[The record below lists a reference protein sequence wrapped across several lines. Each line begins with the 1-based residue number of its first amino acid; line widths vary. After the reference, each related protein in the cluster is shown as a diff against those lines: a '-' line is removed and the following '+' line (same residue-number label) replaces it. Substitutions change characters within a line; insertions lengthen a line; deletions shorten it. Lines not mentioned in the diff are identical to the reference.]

1 MSQLDSQHILPG
13 KKTFSM
19 GQHVILKIYIY
30 IYLQVETL
38 IKPMDPE
45 ARVSMANISLTR
57 TSRSTTMDQDGSA
70 WPMQV
75 GRPVSSIYQTY
86 LKQYSKTRL

>member
-1 MSQLDSQHILPG
+1 MNMSQLDAKHILPG
-13 KKTFSM
+13 GGKNPSQWNKMSFKKKKPKYS
-19 GQHVILKIYIY
+19 Y

-75 GRPVSSIYQTY
+75 GRPVLLFNKLI
-86 LKQYSKTRL
+86 

>member
-13 KKTFSM
+13 KKPHSQWDNMSFSK
-19 GQHVILKIYIY
+19 KIKKNIC
-30 IYLQVETL
+30 LQVETL
-38 IKPMDPE
+38 IKLMDPE

-70 WPMQV
+70 WPMLV
-75 GRPVSSIYQTY
+75 GRPVLLFIK
-86 LKQYSKTRL
+86 LI

>member
-1 MSQLDSQHILPG
+1 MSQFDSQHILPG

-19 GQHVILKIYIY
+19 GQHVILKIY

>member
-13 KKTFSM
+13 KKP
-19 GQHVILKIYIY
+19 ILSGTTCHFQKNIKKKIY

-45 ARVSMANISLTR
+45 AKVSMANISLTR
-57 TSRSTTMDQDGSA
+57 TSRSTTMDQDGWA

-75 GRPVSSIYQTY
+75 GRPVLLFIK
-86 LKQYSKTRL
+86 LI

>member
-1 MSQLDSQHILPG
+1 MSQFDSQHILPG
-13 KKTFSM
+13 KKPFSM
-19 GQHVILKIYIY
+19 GQHVILKIY

>member
-19 GQHVILKIYIY
+19 GQHVILKIY

-57 TSRSTTMDQDGSA
+57 TSRSTTMDQDG
-70 WPMQV
+70 
-75 GRPVSSIYQTY
+75 
-86 LKQYSKTRL
+86 

>member
-1 MSQLDSQHILPG
+1 MSQLDSQHILPE
-13 KKTFSM
+13 KNPFSM
-19 GQHVILKIYIY
+19 GQHVIFKKNKKYIYIH

-75 GRPVSSIYQTY
+75 GRPVLLFIK
-86 LKQYSKTRL
+86 LI

>member
-1 MSQLDSQHILPG
+1 MSQFDSQHILPG

-70 WPMQV
+70 WPMLV
-75 GRPVSSIYQTY
+75 GRPVLLFIK
-86 LKQYSKTRL
+86 LI

>member
-1 MSQLDSQHILPG
+1 MSQFDSQHILPG
-13 KKTFSM
+13 KKN
-19 GQHVILKIYIY
+19 ILNGTTCHFKNIY

-57 TSRSTTMDQDGSA
+57 TSRSTTMDQDG
-70 WPMQV
+70 
-75 GRPVSSIYQTY
+75 
-86 LKQYSKTRL
+86 

>member
-1 MSQLDSQHILPG
+1 MNMSQLDAKHILPG
-13 KKTFSM
+13 GKKS
-19 GQHVILKIYIY
+19 ILNGTRCHLKKKKPKYSY

-57 TSRSTTMDQDGSA
+57 TSRSTTMDQDG
-70 WPMQV
+70 
-75 GRPVSSIYQTY
+75 
-86 LKQYSKTRL
+86 

>member
-19 GQHVILKIYIY
+19 GQHVILKIY

-57 TSRSTTMDQDGSA
+57 TSRSTTMDQGGSA